1 VAGRRSLH
9 VREKI
14 KYFYER
20 GEFIRFVP
28 TLKQKNNERVGLT
41 NDLHGLAEEL
51 IRRSVDELQQ

>member
-1 VAGRRSLH
+1 MNEENSFVLWADLSASTRPL
-9 VREKI
+9 
-14 KYFYER
+14 
-20 GEFIRFVP
+20 VP